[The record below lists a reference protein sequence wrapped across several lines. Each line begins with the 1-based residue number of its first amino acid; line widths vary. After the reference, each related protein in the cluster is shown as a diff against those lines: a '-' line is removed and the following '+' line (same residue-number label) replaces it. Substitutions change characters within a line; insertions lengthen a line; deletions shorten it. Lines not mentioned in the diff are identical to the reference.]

1 MYTGLRAFCSLRVAY
16 ITGPSVLSNI
26 LIIFYI
32 FLNIILIAEHL
43 FAIIYLGTFNKL
55 GGANLLDKKG
65 GENMNK
71 KDFLILSLVI
81 IIFLLLFLL
90 FIVLI

>member
-1 MYTGLRAFCSLRVAY
+1 MIEKYTIKLLNHNLKFVM
-16 ITGPSVLSNI
+16 I
-26 LIIFYI
+26 L
-32 FLNIILIAEHL
+32 
-43 FAIIYLGTFNKL
+43 LGTFDKL
-55 GGANLLDKKG
+55 GGAELLEKKG

>member
-1 MYTGLRAFCSLRVAY
+1 MYVRLIFIRDNAILR
-16 ITGPSVLSNI
+16 
-26 LIIFYI
+26 
-32 FLNIILIAEHL
+32 
-43 FAIIYLGTFNKL
+43 LGTFDKL
-55 GGANLLDKKG
+55 GGAKLLEKKR

-71 KDFLILSLVI
+71 KDFLILFLVI